1 MIKRFKFLV
10 VLVALSGSLFT
21 GCDVVKSILG
31 EADIAGGLREALING
46 VMQGKNSASNGSLFN
61 GTNILNGVLPESAV
75 KIIKTLET
83 LGLASEVTRFQNT
96 VTSAATRSAEKSV
109 PVFINGIRNITFKDA
124 VAILGGGYNAATNY
138 LRNSIGDSLR
148 NAIKPEI
155 ASVLTEYKLPQTLGD
170 IAGKDLPVIGKQKLN
185 IDFTNVLAQLVA
197 NQMFKE
203 IEATE
208 YKIRTDLNARTSTL
222 LQRVFGDSRAYK
234 Q

>member
-1 MIKRFKFLV
+1 MIKQFKLFV
-10 VLVALSGSLFT
+10 VMAVIT
-21 GCDVVKSILG
+21 GTFSSCDVVKSILG
-31 EADIAGGLREALING
+31 EADIAGGLKEALING
-46 VMQGKNSASNGSLFN
+46 VMQGKNNANNGSLFN
-61 GTNILNGVLPESAV
+61 GTNILNGVLPEAAV

-83 LGLASEVTRFQNT
+83 LGLGSEITKFQNT
-96 VTSAATRSAEKSV
+96 LTSAATKSAEKTV
-109 PVFINGIRNITFKDA
+109 PVFIRGIRNITFKDA
-124 VAILGGGYNAATNY
+124 VAILGGGYDAATNY
-138 LRNSIGDSLR
+138 LRTSIGDSLR

-170 IAGKDLPVIGKQKLN
+170 IAGKELPVIGKQKLN

-208 YKIRTDLNARTSTL
+208 YKIRTDLNARTSVL
-222 LQRVFGDSRAYK
+222 LQRVFGDSRAYR